1 MRTLVLGAG
10 RVGHAIA
17 RDLAA
22 EPGWNVTV
30 ADRSEAALAAVA
42 AAAPVATRRADLG
55 DAGVIRALA
64 AEHEL
69 VVGALP
75 SFLGFAA
82 LRAVLEAGRDV
93 VDISFFAE
101 DPFALDALARER
113 GCTAVVDCG
122 VAPGCD
128 NLILGRLAEE
138 MERVERFV
146 CYVGGLPR
154 DRHLP
159 WEYKAPFAPYDV
171 LNEYLR
177 PARWVEHGEVVV
189 TPPLTDVEH
198 LEVPGVGTLEAFLT
212 DGLRTLLHTVPVP
225 FMKEKTLRYPGHAE
239 MIGLLKASGFLGE
252 EPLEVG
258 GVTVTPLAVTSKL
271 LFPHWEL
278 REGEDELTALRV
290 VVEGVQGGTRRRST
304 WDLLDRRDPATGL
317 SSMARTTGFTC
328 TSVARLVAG
337 GRWRRPGVS
346 APEHVGR
353 DEGCFRQVLADLA
366 ARGMTFDV
374 REETGAAAGG

>member
-10 RVGHAIA
+10 RVGQAIA

-22 EPGWNVTV
+22 EPGWAVTV
-30 ADRSEAALAAVA
+30 ADRSEPALAAVA
-42 AAAPVATRRADLG
+42 AAAPVTTRPADLA
-55 DAGVIRALA
+55 DPAALA
-64 AEHEL
+64 ALAADYDL

-82 LRAVLEAGRDV
+82 LRAVLEAGRNV

-101 DPFALDALARER
+101 DPFDLDELARSR
-113 GCTAVVDCG
+113 GCVAVVDCG

-138 MERVERFV
+138 MERVVRFV

-177 PARWVEHGEVVV
+177 PARWVENGQVVV
-189 TPPLTDVEH
+189 TPPLTDLEH
-198 LEVPGVGTLEAFLT
+198 LEVAGVGTLEAFLT
-212 DGLRTLLHTVPVP
+212 DGLRTLLHTVEVP
-225 FMKEKTLRYPGHAE
+225 HMKEKTLRYPGHAE
-239 MIGLLKASGFLGE
+239 KIALLKASGFLGE
-252 EPLEVG
+252 EPVRVG
-258 GVTVTPLAVTSKL
+258 GVEVTPLALTSKL

-278 REGEDELTALRV
+278 RDGEDELTALRV
-290 VVEGVQGGTRRRST
+290 VVEGVQGGTPRRST
-304 WDLLDRRDPATGL
+304 WDLLDRRDPASGL

-328 TSVARLVAG
+328 TAVARLVAS
-337 GRWRRPGVS
+337 GRWSRPGVS

-353 DEGCFRQVLADLA
+353 DETCFRQVLADLA
-366 ARGMTFDV
+366 TRGIQFSVT
-374 REETGAAAGG
+374 EEAETGPT

>member
-10 RVGHAIA
+10 RVGQAIA

-22 EPGWNVTV
+22 DPGFPVTV

-42 AAAPVATRRADLG
+42 AVSPVATRQADLG
-55 DAGVIRALA
+55 DPAQIHALA
-64 AEHEL
+64 AEHDF

-82 LRAVLEAGRDV
+82 LRAVIEAGRSV
-93 VDISFFAE
+93 ADISFFAE
-101 DPFALDALARER
+101 DPFALDELARSR
-113 GCTAVVDCG
+113 GVTAVVDCG

-138 MERVERFV
+138 MDRIERFV

-177 PARWVEHGEVVV
+177 PARWVDHGDVVV
-189 TPPLTDVEH
+189 TPPLTDLEH
-198 LEVPGVGTLEAFLT
+198 LDFPGVGTLEAFLT
-212 DGLRTLLHTVPVP
+212 DGLRSLLHTVKVP
-225 FMKEKTLRYPGHAE
+225 HMKEKTLRYPGHAE
-239 MIGLLKASGFLGE
+239 KITLLKESGFLSE
-252 EPLEVG
+252 EPVQVG
-258 GVTVTPLAVTSKL
+258 GATLTPLAMTSKL

-278 REGEDELTALRV
+278 GPDEDELTALRV
-290 VVEGVQGGTRRRST
+290 IVEGVQGGVPRRST
-304 WDLLDRRDPATGL
+304 WDLLDRRDPLTGL

-328 TSVARLVAG
+328 AAVARLVASG
-337 GRWRRPGVS
+337 AWTRPGVS

-353 DEGCFRQVLADLA
+353 DAESFRRVLADLE
-366 ARGMTFDV
+366 ARGMKFSV
-374 REETGAAAGG
+374 REEG